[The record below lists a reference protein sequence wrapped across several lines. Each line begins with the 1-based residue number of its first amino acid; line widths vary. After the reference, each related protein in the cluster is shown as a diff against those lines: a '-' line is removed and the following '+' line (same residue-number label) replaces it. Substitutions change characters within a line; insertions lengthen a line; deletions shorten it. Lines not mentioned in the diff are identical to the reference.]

1 MLSNL
6 TNGNAVS
13 QIRAGNVNAVEVV
26 LVAWGALLCNGRHA
40 TSLHHSTPLTRRPM
54 NMRLHHL

>member
-26 LVAWGALLCNGRHA
+26 LVAWGALLCNGRPA
-40 TSLHHSTPLTRRPM
+40 ASLHHGTLAHRSLDD
-54 NMRLHHL
+54 L